1 MSRQCSVCIHPDR
14 DAIDKA
20 LVAGEPYRDIA
31 GRYGLS
37 RSAVERHKNNHIP
50 AMLAKAVE
58 VKAEKEVVRAGD
70 LLDEVNSLK
79 DRALTI
85 LDTAEKAEDWRTA
98 LGCIKEA
105 RGSIELLARMIVA
118 LQASTEVDV
127 LRSPEWLELRQR
139 IITTL
144 QPYPEAKEALVRA
157 LDERD

>member
-1 MSRQCSVCIHPDR
+1 MSRKCSVCVHPKR

-20 LVAGEPYRDIA
+20 IVAGESYRDIS
-31 GRYGLS
+31 GRFGVS
-37 RSAVERHKNNHIP
+37 RSAIERHANNHIP

-58 VKAEKEVVRAGD
+58 VEEAKEEVRAGD

-85 LDTAEKAEDWRTA
+85 LDTAEEAKDWKTA

-105 RGSIELLARMIVA
+105 RGSIELLAKMIVA
-118 LQASTEVDV
+118 IQASAGVDV
-127 LRSPEWLELRQR
+127 LRSPEWLELRQK
-139 IITTL
+139 IITKL
-144 QPYPEAKEALVRA
+144 QPYPEAKKALVEA

>member
-1 MSRQCSVCIHPDR
+1 MPRKCSVCVHPKQGL
-14 DAIDKA
+14 IDKA
-20 LVAGEPYRDIA
+20 IVAGESYRDIA

-37 RSAVERHKNNHIP
+37 RSAVERHANGHLP
-50 AMLAKAVE
+50 TTLVEAEEAKEA
-58 VKAEKEVVRAGD
+58 VRAGD
-70 LLDEVNSLK
+70 LLNEVNSLK

-105 RGSIELLARMIVA
+105 RGSIELLAKMIVA
-118 LQASTEVDV
+118 LQTSAEVDV

-139 IITTL
+139 IITAL

-157 LDERD
+157 LDERN